1 MLRTS
6 NANIFVVINVRNCLH
21 GETLMHA
28 ALSGSNLKSLEI
40 LKVLEYLLKHGGDF
54 FIADSFG
61 YSAFDLL
68 TTRLNKIQVLISLHI
83 LRIAFP
89 YSFLYP

>member
-1 MLRTS
+1 MTKVGYVVCTS
-6 NANIFVVINVRNCLH
+6 IVDIFVVINVRNCLH

-40 LKVLEYLLKHGGDF
+40 FEYLLKHGGDF

-61 YSAFDLL
+61 YSVFDLL
-68 TTRLNKIQVLISLHI
+68 TTRLNKIQVSISSPI
-83 LRIAFP
+83 WE
-89 YSFLYP
+89 

>member
-1 MLRTS
+1 MTKGGYVVCTT
-6 NANIFVVINVRNCLH
+6 NVDNFVVINVRNCLH

-28 ALSGSNLKSLEI
+28 ALSGSNVKSLEI
-40 LKVLEYLLKHGGDF
+40 LEIFDYLLKHGGDF

-68 TTRLNKIQVLISLHI
+68 TTRLNKIQVSISSPI
-83 LRIAFP
+83 WE
-89 YSFLYP
+89 